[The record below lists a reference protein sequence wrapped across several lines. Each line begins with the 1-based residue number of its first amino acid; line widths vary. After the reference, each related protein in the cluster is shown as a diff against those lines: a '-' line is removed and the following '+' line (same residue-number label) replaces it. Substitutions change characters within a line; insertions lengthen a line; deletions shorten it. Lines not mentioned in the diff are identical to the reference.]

1 MAVHAVFVSPK
12 SRNGNAIDRGLR
24 ERFCDVYRVGVEF
37 WLVDSGRDA
46 DGVALQ
52 VRQILGRGD
61 KMFVAALTR
70 DTAAQLSAAAR
81 LWLMAPERS
90 WRARGSGLGEV
101 PAEGSLLGFAA

>member
-1 MAVHAVFVSPK
+1 MAVHGVFVSPK

-24 ERFCDVYRVGVEF
+24 ERFADVYRVGVEF

-46 DGVALQ
+46 EGVAAQ
-52 VRQILGRGD
+52 VREVLGRGD
-61 KMFVAALTR
+61 KLFVAALTR

-90 WRARGSGLGEV
+90 WRGRGTGLGEA
-101 PAEGSLLGFAA
+101 PAQESLLAFAA